1 MDLLLALL
9 LAAAGTLIP
18 TTVYVTIA
26 WWLDRYEKEPF
37 WLMGLAFIWGAIPAI
52 IMAMI
57 AEIGLV
63 IPLAL
68 LSPDTDLTFA
78 STVLIAPPVE
88 ELIKAF
94 PLVLMFV
101 VFRREFDGL
110 MDGLLYGALVGFGFA
125 MTENFLYFLS
135 AYQSGGFG
143 SLFLT
148 IFLRTIVF
156 GMMHAL
162 WTSMLGLGLGIAR
175 YATNT
180 GWLVLPPLLGLAT
193 GIALHMIHNY
203 GATHGGWF
211 VVLMAFSYL
220 SGCTFWLGLVFYAGY
235 REAEWIRDGLRDEIA
250 NGLLTEAQAFASFR
264 YRARVANRWA
274 GMMEH
279 GMGHALQMG
288 QLYSLS
294 AKLAMKKRQATI
306 HPHVAMYEQEV
317 NRLREEISQ
326 LQHRLGQANPSQNSP
341 SVPVIQAQAVKDR
354 LPE

>member
-1 MDLLLALL
+1 MEFLLALL
-9 LAAAGTLIP
+9 LAAGGTLIP
-18 TTVYVTIA
+18 TTLYVTIA
-26 WWLDRYEKEPF
+26 WWLDRYEKEPL

-52 IMAMI
+52 IMALI

-68 LSPDTDLTFA
+68 LSPETDLTVV

-94 PLVLMFV
+94 PLLLMFV
-101 VFRREFDGL
+101 FFRREFDGL

-143 SLFLT
+143 SLFVT

-180 GWLVLPPLLGLAT
+180 AWLVLPPVLGLAT
-193 GIALHMIHNY
+193 GIALHMVHNY

-211 VVLMAFSYL
+211 VVLMAFSYF
-220 SGCTFWLGLVFYAGY
+220 SGCTFWLGLVFYAGF
-235 REAEWIRDGLRDEIA
+235 REAEWIREELRDEVA
-250 NGLLTEAQAFASFR
+250 SGLLTEAQALASFR

-279 GMGHALQMG
+279 GMGHTLQLG
-288 QLYSLS
+288 KLYSLS
-294 AKLAMKKRQATI
+294 AKLAMKKRQLTI
-306 HPHVAMYEQEV
+306 HPQVAMYAQEV
-317 NRLREEISQ
+317 DRLRDEITQ
-326 LQHRLGQANPSQNSP
+326 IQHRLRQATPGLTSASGAIIEAR
-341 SVPVIQAQAVKDR
+341 VVKDR
-354 LPE
+354 RSD